1 MLLQSKGEKEMYDV
15 SLKRKWDEFSA
26 LENATEQG
34 ILQGI
39 QQGMLQGMQQGI
51 QKGMQ
56 QGIQQG
62 MQQGIKQGL
71 RESAKNMLSL
81 GLDLEII
88 SKAVGLPVDEIKK
101 LGH

>member
-26 LENATEQG
+26 LEYATEQG

-62 MQQGIKQGL
+62 ELNGL
-71 RESAKNMLSL
+71 QKSAKNMLSL